1 MRYAA
6 APHVVRRYKTDVT
19 LPLPLYAGFWRR
31 AGAVLIDALLLSL
44 PSLVYERFAGDQAD
58 VWMGFALWA
67 LVDGLYYSGF
77 HASRWQA
84 TPGKRA
90 FGIKVTDLTGAR
102 ISLPRALVRYFAS
115 WLSALLLCIGYL
127 MAAWTPRKQ
136 ALHDRIAATLVVNA
150 AVRPEAVPTASG
162 VMPVAPRT
170 GMAIALLAMA
180 MAAVTWANIWL
191 ADDTGTV
198 VSRGN
203 PVVTATPTREQ
214 RISYVIYTFPF
225 FSGEQRLVAEGV
237 RVYRHEEVLESHYP
251 EGESPF
257 TRKVLPIAAG
267 YELEAMIVPEARV
280 EGFGISIARDGGGF
294 SWEWFDRESEEVFC
308 KRQGEGRVRVRFAKR
323 DGKEELA
330 EVVFLD
336 DITMRLD
343 RWQFIPFKDGKSDH
357 LVVKKGS
364 VLWLAD

>member
-1 MRYAA
+1 
-6 APHVVRRYKTDVT
+6 
-19 LPLPLYAGFWRR
+19 
-31 AGAVLIDALLLSL
+31 
-44 PSLVYERFAGDQAD
+44 
-58 VWMGFALWA
+58 
-67 LVDGLYYSGF
+67 
-77 HASRWQA
+77 
-84 TPGKRA
+84 
-90 FGIKVTDLTGAR
+90 
-102 ISLPRALVRYFAS
+102 
-115 WLSALLLCIGYL
+115 